1 MGWLGIVRLNRG
13 GMRVGERSAGT
24 RGLVGERYLV

>member
-1 MGWLGIVRLNRG
+1 MGWLGTVRLNRG

-24 RGLVGERYLV
+24 RGLVSER